1 MSCVLQ
7 SGHSGD
13 CALNLCRYNLRNGD
27 IFVLNCARV
36 IRGSISSQLVMCGG
50 GVHSMPADN
59 RCIWY
64 MFVLC
69 LLLCSGQS
77 LGVLKYGVCLYR
89 RLLVWPLL
97 FKIHCHL

>member
-77 LGVLKYGVCLYR
+77 VEVWCM
-89 RLLVWPLL
+89 LV
-97 FKIHCHL
+97 